1 MKVQAKTD
9 VGMVRSDNQD
19 YFFFTKEPVGSLK
32 NLFLVADGMGGH
44 RAGDMAS
51 RFTVETFVRLVKSYE
66 YTDTVTIL
74 TEAVT
79 RVNTL
84 LLEKAGESE
93 DYEGMGTTLVAAT
106 IDGNTLKVANVGDS
120 RLYLVGDDICQ
131 VTRDHSLVEE
141 MVLRGQLEKE
151 EAKTHVNKNIITRAI
166 GAGDTVM
173 PEIFSADLSPGVKIL
188 MCSDGLTNM
197 LDDNNIARIIK
208 EAPSADEAVNELIAS
223 ANEAG
228 GKDNVT
234 ALVIDPEIGR

>member
-9 VGMVRSDNQD
+9 VGRVREDNQD
-19 YFFFTKEPVGSLK
+19 YYFFTAEPIGSLK

-44 RAGDMAS
+44 KAGDMAS

-74 TEAVT
+74 TEAVV
-79 RVNTL
+79 RVNEML
-84 LLEKAGESE
+84 IEKSHESE
-93 DYEGMGTTLVAAT
+93 DYDGMGTTLVAAT
-106 IDGNTLKVANVGDS
+106 IEGNTLKVANVGDS

-151 EAKTHVNKNIITRAI
+151 EARTHVNKNIITRAI

-173 PEIFSADLSPGVKIL
+173 PEIFSVDISPGSEVL
-188 MCSDGLTNM
+188 MCTDGLTNM
-197 LDDNNIARIIK
+197 LEDNRIARIIK
-208 EAPSADEAVNELIAS
+208 NSETVGTAVEDLIDA

-228 GKDNVT
+228 GNDNVT
-234 ALVIDPEIGR
+234 ALLIDPEIGR

>member
-9 VGMVRSDNQD
+9 VGRVRSDNQD
-19 YFFFTKEPVGSLK
+19 YFFFTSEPVGNLK

-51 RFTVETFVRLVKSYE
+51 RFTVETFVQLVKGYE

-79 RVNTL
+79 QVNKL
-84 LLEKAGESE
+84 LLEKSQESE

-106 IDGNTLKVANVGDS
+106 IEGNTLKVANVGDS

-141 MVLRGQLEKE
+141 MVLRGQLGKE

-166 GAGDTVM
+166 GAGEQVT
-173 PEIFSADLSPGVKIL
+173 PEIFSADLDPGTEIL

-197 LDDNNIARIIK
+197 ADDNKIARIIK
-208 EAPSADEAVNELIAS
+208 EAGSVDEAVVRLIDE

-234 ALVIDPEIGR
+234 ALLIDPEIGR

>member
-9 VGMVRSDNQD
+9 VGRVRSDNQD
-19 YFFFTKEPVGSLK
+19 YFFFTTEPVGNLK

-51 RFTVETFVRLVKSYE
+51 RFTVETFVQLVKGYE

-79 RVNTL
+79 QVNKL
-84 LLEKAGESE
+84 LLEKSRESE

-106 IDGNTLKVANVGDS
+106 IEDAVLKVANVGDS
-120 RLYLVGDDICQ
+120 RLYLVNDDICQ

-166 GAGDTVM
+166 GADVQVT
-173 PEIFSADLSPGVKIL
+173 PELFSADLSPGTRIL

-197 LDDNNIARIIK
+197 VDDNKIARLIK
-208 EAPSADEAVNELIAS
+208 ETASVDEAVIRLIDE

-234 ALVIDPEIGR
+234 ALLIDPEIGR

>member
-19 YFFFTKEPVGSLK
+19 YFFFSAEPVGNLK

-51 RFTVETFVRLVKSYE
+51 RFTVETFVQLIRGYE
-66 YTDTVTIL
+66 YTDTVTLL

-79 RVNTL
+79 QVNSL
-84 LLEKAGESE
+84 ILKKAGESE

-120 RLYLVGDDICQ
+120 RLYLVSDDICQ

-166 GAGDTVM
+166 GAGETVT
-173 PEIFSADLSPGVKIL
+173 PEIFSADLGPGVKIL

-197 LDDNNIARIIK
+197 VEDKKIERLIN
-208 EAPSADEAVNELIAS
+208 ESASVDEAVTELIAA
-223 ANEAG
+223 ANNAG

-234 ALVIDPEIGR
+234 ALLIDPEIGR

>member
-1 MKVQAKTD
+1 MKVQARTD
-9 VGMVRSDNQD
+9 VGRTRSDNQD
-19 YFFFTKEPVGSLK
+19 FYFFTQEPVGSLD

-51 RFTVETFVRLVKSYE
+51 RFTVETFVQLVRSYE

-79 RVNTL
+79 QVNSL
-84 LLEKAGESE
+84 LLKKAGESD

-106 IDGNTLKVANVGDS
+106 IQGNTLKVANVGDS
-120 RLYLVGDDICQ
+120 RLYLIGDDICQ

-166 GAGDTVM
+166 GASESVT
-173 PEIFSADLSPGVKIL
+173 PEIFSADLDPGIKIL

-197 LDDNNIARIIK
+197 LDDSKIARLIK
-208 EAPSADEAVNELIAS
+208 RSGSVDEAVDELIIE

-228 GKDNVT
+228 GKDNIT
-234 ALVIDPEIGR
+234 ALLIDPEIGR

>member
-19 YFFFTKEPVGSLK
+19 YFFFSKEPVGSLQ

-44 RAGDMAS
+44 KAGDMAS
-51 RFTVETFVRLVKSYE
+51 RFTVETFVQLVNSYE

-79 RVNTL
+79 RVNAL

-166 GAGDTVM
+166 GAGDSVM

-197 LDDNNIARIIK
+197 LDDNKIARIIK
-208 EAPSADEAVNELIAS
+208 EAPSVDEAVDELIAS

>member
-19 YFFFTKEPVGSLK
+19 YFFFCAEPIGNLK

-51 RFTVETFVRLVKSYE
+51 RFTVETFVDLIKNYE
-66 YTDTVTIL
+66 YTDTVTLL

-79 RVNTL
+79 QVNGF
-84 LLEKAGESE
+84 LLEKSHESD

-166 GAGDTVM
+166 GASETVT

-197 LDDNNIARIIK
+197 LEDKKIERLIK
-208 EAPSADEAVNELIAS
+208 EAASVDEAVNELIAA
-223 ANEAG
+223 ANNAG

-234 ALVIDPEIGR
+234 ALLIDPEIGR